1 MAPLR
6 FVLAGGLAAAMF
18 FNICE
23 AFAPLC
29 QNGVTTTRSFGVSG
43 NLGLRAAPSCRT
55 RTRSTPRSVAAAPRM
70 ETQPKVSATEQ
81 FWTRPRTT
89 NANWGIFFEIVAKDR
104 PIWITGIHA
113 GGHSFAAHDDYTR
126 LKVRVL
132 SAEGS
137 AVGKELNEKAWT
149 PVGEVLKNRAD
160 FQRGVASDLPCSRQI
175 ISSFPAWKLAKL
187 PPNTLPCLSRRFTFL
202 QTPEGRSASTRI
214 ARPAWL

>member
-1 MAPLR
+1 
-6 FVLAGGLAAAMF
+6 
-18 FNICE
+18 
-23 AFAPLC
+23 
-29 QNGVTTTRSFGVSG
+29 
-43 NLGLRAAPSCRT
+43 
-55 RTRSTPRSVAAAPRM
+55 M

-149 PVGEVLKNRAD
+149 PVGEAD
-160 FQRGVASDLPCSRQI
+160 NF
-175 ISSFPAWKLAKL
+175 KL
-187 PPNTLPCLSRRFTFL
+187 PRVEVGEITPQYTPLPFSPVHIPANAGRAFCIHTNRKTGLALRRKLNFDSNNL
-202 QTPEGRSASTRI
+202 QDPYFREWTDGVTDEGEHFKLI
-214 ARPAWL
+214 AGLVPGEKLFSEVSSSNNARAFVGVIEYQLTDPSK